1 MWNPGRAVILS
12 DYYKNRTIIKV
23 IFPRSYKWELNTPI
37 KRCQKVALA
46 ARHDGHGS
54 FLNRRK
60 NFYVIVIN
68 VVFIKPGC
76 NTESIPPIQGHA
88 THRKK
93 DGNFR
98 FSTTL

>member
-54 FLNRRK
+54 FFNRLK
-60 NFYVIVIN
+60 YFYVIVIN
-68 VVFIKPGC
+68 IIFIKPGRS
-76 NTESIPPIQGHA
+76 TESIPPDSRSCHPPEKG
-88 THRKK
+88 RK
-93 DGNFR
+93 
-98 FSTTL
+98 FSF